1 MPMTINTNIASM
13 NAQRQLGNPGE
24 TLNSSLERLSSG
36 LRINK
41 AADDASGLSIADK
54 LRTQA
59 NALQQAVNVN
69 IDATQSKNNTLNTTA
84 TGLQTAQ
91 TLETRQAGLESMKSL
106 LTEATVLDTSSI
118 DNSKG
123 QNSARYDLAK
133 TIQENDYYGITD
145 ENVTSLIDSIAQDKT
160 NAGLLV
166 YAPSETDKSTFTTN
180 QTNALDT
187 INSEISALSADS
199 QSNKTATLDAL
210 GESQIRDVDY
220 AEESANFQKTSLL
233 AQSGSYAL
241 SQANSSQQS
250 VMSLLQ

>member
-1 MPMTINTNIASM
+1 MKINTNVNSLV
-13 NAQRQLGNPGE
+13 AQEADAE
-24 TLNSSLERLSSG
+24 TSKRLSSSLEKLSTG

-210 GESQIRDVDY
+210 GESQIRDVDF
-220 AEESANFQKTSLL
+220 AEESANFSPLSLK
-233 AQSGSYAL
+233 AQTGMLAL
-241 SQANSSQQS
+241 SQANAVPQN